1 MEELYNAIETLN
13 KEKNETKKSKEYK
26 LGKAICMYF
35 SDIVNFRYKKIIKN
49 LKNKKVSKII
59 KKKYYH
65 PDKYEYTENDIDY
78 KNKKIAIYTCILNN
92 YDKLQKPLVKFDNV
106 EYFII
111 TDNVDKYKEY
121 RDIYKIIEIPKEIS
135 DKGNIIANRYV
146 KLHPKNFFEGYDYA
160 IYLDGN
166 VRVVSDIRTFIKR
179 CSTEI
184 GIAMHIHRER
194 NCIYEEAEVCKMLG
208 RGNVEKINEQIE
220 KYQKEEFPKKYGM
233 NEATIIVSNLKN
245 DNAYKL
251 LDEWYLEFINSESLR
266 DQLAWPYIL
275 WKNHYKITDVGILGN
290 NIYENYKVEMINH
303 DGN

>member
-59 KKKYYH
+59 KKKYCH
-65 PDKYEYTENDIDY
+65 PDKYEYAENDIDY

-121 RDIYKIIEIPKEIS
+121 IDIYKIIEIPKEIS

-220 KYQKEEFPKKYGM
+220 KYQKEEFPKEYGM

-245 DNAYKL
+245 NNAYKL
-251 LDEWYLEFINSESLR
+251 LDEWYSEFINSESLR

-275 WKNHYKITDVGILGN
+275 WKNNYKITDVGILGN